1 MMHNTREDGVTPL
14 AGVDESLTFEI
25 VQAIANEC
33 GIDPLEMRP
42 LQGHVDLEA
51 LDQLFQSASNARH
64 ITISFQYEEHVV
76 QVSGDGT
83 VDVSSSTAPES
94 NSQERAG
101 E

>member
-1 MMHNTREDGVTPL
+1 MMHNTRGDEVTPQ
-14 AGVDESLTFEI
+14 AGIDESLTFEI
-25 VQAIANEC
+25 VQAIATEY

-42 LQGHVDLEA
+42 LQEHVDIEA
-51 LDQLFQSASNARH
+51 LDQLIQSASTARH
-64 ITISFQYEEHVV
+64 IMISFQYEEHVV